1 MARDVHDSDARK
13 LRSVTAPAARIPPR
27 VFNQGDIDA
36 VLNDA
41 QAAVDSLAR
50 ETGGMADDPTAQ
62 DLLPRSPAPI
72 HQPTPTTRNIQR
84 ILKLRVPVVVRIA
97 ERTLRTAD
105 IMKLAPGSIVEF
117 DRRVDEEL
125 DLMVNNQK
133 VGTGMA
139 VKIGEHFGLRVGFI
153 GDARQRLA
161 SLRNP

>member
-1 MARDVHDSDARK
+1 M
-13 LRSVTAPAARIPPR
+13 
-27 VFNQGDIDA
+27 FNQGDIDA

-50 ETGGMADDPTAQ
+50 ETGGLLDD
-62 DLLPRSPAPI
+62 SPATSPLPKAAAPAH
-72 HQPTPTTRNIQR
+72 HQALSARNIDR

-117 DRRVDEEL
+117 DRRVNDEL
-125 DLMVNNQK
+125 DLMVNNRK
-133 VGTGMA
+133 IGTGMA

-153 GDARQRLA
+153 GDARQRIA
-161 SLRNP
+161 SLRTP

>member
-1 MARDVHDSDARK
+1 M
-13 LRSVTAPAARIPPR
+13 VTAPAARTPPR

-50 ETGGMADDPTAQ
+50 ETGGMTGELPAEE
-62 DLLPRSPAPI
+62 LLPRSPGPI
-72 HQPTPTTRNIQR
+72 HQATPTTRNIQR